1 MEKSYISDA
10 VFGASD
16 GLITTFAVVA
26 GVAGAQLAPSIVII
40 LGLANLLADGV
51 SMAAGNYLGEKSEAE
66 AVGPRRF
73 HKPTTSAQIMFVSFV
88 VAGLVPL
95 LPYVLGGSGSGAF
108 YWASIMT
115 LLAIFTVG
123 ALRTRVTG
131 KPWLPA
137 GLEMLAIGS
146 TAALV
151 AYVVGYLLKSVAT

>member
-1 MEKSYISDA
+1 MNKSYISDA

-73 HKPTTSAQIMFVSFV
+73 HTPTTSAEVMFASFV
-88 VAGLVPL
+88 AAGLVPL
-95 LPYVLGGSGSGAF
+95 LPYLLGGSGQTAF
-108 YWASIMT
+108 YLASVMT

-123 ALRTRVTG
+123 ALRTRATG
-131 KPWLPA
+131 RPWLA
-137 GLEMLAIGS
+137 SGMEMLAIGS
-146 TAALV
+146 VAAVV
-151 AYVVGYLLKSVAT
+151 AYGVGYALKSLVF